1 MKRLLTISLLA
12 CFSSG
17 YGQYY
22 FNDLISIQMGNE
34 QYRMLRAQRIRQISA
49 TSFEADNTVTD
60 GFKLE
65 EEISLDGKR
74 IQLRTAIASGH
85 TSVTDR
91 FYELSKIR
99 RTQTYSNGIGNKTAY
114 TYTPNGLIQ
123 SIAITTTDSAMKSTD
138 IELHEWNYDDKGLP
152 VSMWLIKN
160 RTDSTLIELKKD
172 EKGLVI
178 EEDWKKNKR
187 TKETYYYYYDAANH
201 LTDIVRYNARLK
213 KLIPDFQYE
222 YDSTGKVTQM
232 IQISMGSASYFIWK
246 YQYNENG
253 LKAQESGYDK
263 EKKLA
268 GKIVYTYTKQ

>member
-1 MKRLLTISLLA
+1 MKRLLTLSLLA
-12 CFSSG
+12 CFGSG

-22 FNDLISIQMGNE
+22 FNDLLSIQMGNE
-34 QYRMLRAQRIRQISA
+34 QYRLLRTQRIRQISA
-49 TSFEADNTVTD
+49 TSYEADNTITD

-65 EEISLDGKR
+65 EDISMDGKK

-91 FYELSKIR
+91 FYELGKIR
-99 RTQTYSNGIGNKTAY
+99 RTQTYSYGISNKTVY
-114 TYTPNGLIQ
+114 TYTPGGQ
-123 SIAITTTDSAMKSTD
+123 VQTIAITTTDTAMKSTVL
-138 IELHEWNYDDKGLP
+138 ETHAWNYDNKGEP

-160 RTDSTLIELKKD
+160 KNDSTLIELKKD

-178 EEDWKKNKR
+178 EEDWKKNNR
-187 TKETYYYYYDAANH
+187 IRETYYYYYDAANH

-222 YDSTGKVTQM
+222 YDSSGKVTQM

-253 LKAQESGYDK
+253 LKSQESGYDK
-263 EKKLA
+263 DKKLA
-268 GKIVYTYTKQ
+268 GRIVYTYTK

>member
-1 MKRLLTISLLA
+1 MKRLLTLSLLA
-12 CFSSG
+12 CFGSG

-22 FNDLISIQMGNE
+22 FNDLVSIQMGNE
-34 QYRMLRAQRIRQISA
+34 QYRLLRTQRIKQITA
-49 TSFEADNTVTD
+49 TSYEADNTITE

-65 EEISLDGKR
+65 EDISLDGKK

-99 RTQTYSNGIGNKTAY
+99 RTQTYSDGIGNKTVYAY
-114 TYTPNGLIQ
+114 TPKGQIQ
-123 SIAITTTDSAMKSTD
+123 TIAITTTDTAMKTTVLES
-138 IELHEWNYDDKGLP
+138 HEWNYDDKGLP

-160 RTDSTLIELKKD
+160 KTDSTLIELKKD

-178 EEDWKKNKR
+178 EEDWKKNNR
-187 TKETYYYYYDAANH
+187 TRETYYYYYDAANH

-222 YDSTGKVTQM
+222 YDNTGKVTQM

-253 LKAQESGYDK
+253 LKSQEAGYDK
-263 EKKLA
+263 QKNLA